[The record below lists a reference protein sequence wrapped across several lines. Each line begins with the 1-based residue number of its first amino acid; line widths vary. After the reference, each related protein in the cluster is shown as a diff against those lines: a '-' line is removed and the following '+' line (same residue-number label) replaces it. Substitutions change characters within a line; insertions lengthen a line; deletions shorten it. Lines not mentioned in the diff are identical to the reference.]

1 MPSKPRPSSR
11 RLSEAHA
18 GIDVLRRLSE
28 AFGRRRQQLAA
39 AVGLTEQQWAV
50 LEEVSTEHFM
60 PTMFARRR
68 ESSAAAVSKILRQLK
83 DKDLISVSV
92 GKSDGRQRDYQL
104 TGEGERIIA
113 KLRAQRAL
121 AIEEVWLSLE
131 PADLEAFTR
140 VGSALAARLEAY
152 ATTPP
157 TPT

>member
-1 MPSKPRPSSR
+1 MPSKAHPSSK
-11 RLSEAHA
+11 RLSAAHA

-60 PTMFARRR
+60 PTMFARQR

-92 GKSDGRQRDYQL
+92 GEDDARQRNYLL
-104 TGEGERIIA
+104 TAEGQRIIA
-113 KLRAQRAL
+113 ELRRHRAR
-121 AIEEVWLSLE
+121 AIDEVWLGLA

-157 TPT
+157 KRP